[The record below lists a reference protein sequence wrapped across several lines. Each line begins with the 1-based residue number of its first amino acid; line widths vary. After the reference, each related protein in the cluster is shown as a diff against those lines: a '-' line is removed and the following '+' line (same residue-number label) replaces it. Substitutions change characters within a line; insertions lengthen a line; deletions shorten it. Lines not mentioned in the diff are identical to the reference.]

1 MRVPPRSRG
10 ALIGDRNMGGHSAAP
25 RPTYKPNR
33 GRIMEQPNK
42 NEIEAVLMD
51 YMNRDRILDRLENF
65 GEMQL

>member
-1 MRVPPRSRG
+1 
-10 ALIGDRNMGGHSAAP
+10 
-25 RPTYKPNR
+25 
-33 GRIMEQPNK
+33 MEQPNK